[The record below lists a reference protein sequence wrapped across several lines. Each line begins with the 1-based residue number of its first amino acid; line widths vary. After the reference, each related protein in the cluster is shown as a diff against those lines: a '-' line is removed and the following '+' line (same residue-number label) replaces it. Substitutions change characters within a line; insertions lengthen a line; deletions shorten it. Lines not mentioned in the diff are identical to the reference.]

1 MYVRAGMKTLLSIVC
16 LGLTLAVF
24 VADGAPV
31 VGQSLVL
38 ALAAAGAA
46 EALGVRLPFYGTV
59 SFGLVVYVPLICLTD
74 LGPSTAMAVALI
86 ALSIREALSYSNPER
101 LADELMLDLLPLSIA
116 ALVPTT
122 LKGDEPELLLWLGV
136 GLTFIT
142 TRHIGIRVMS
152 SSLDSQQADT
162 VKNLQANTAEIRW
175 GVLGLSLLAVPLV
188 QRSPMMALALFPVLL
203 SLRKAAVHAYAWLDK
218 EDKKRLRSVAGQLS
232 QSLTQAE
239 TQISK
244 LSTALETTESE
255 RNLLFDLS
263 QQTASSRSLVEVLR
277 VLEKMVK
284 SLELGHSVELLI
296 KDKAGWVFLEQD
308 EKGRVASS
316 EPRFEQVGMGFKKCW
331 KEAKSCVSKST
342 GRAYYPLPGVGVL
355 SVLRPSAGLDA
366 SQREAVSV
374 FCSQAAL
381 ACLSAQRFEMVEKAM
396 GQLATLNEGLRHRNQ
411 ALVDLTRHLR
421 ELSACKEMEEAC
433 DKLPQTGVLLFGQ
446 ESFAGVSLERE
457 GQRVFAWSAPT
468 RPPGEIQY
476 YRAPLDEKHQL
487 VLAAGQVDNAPFD
500 EEVLGVGFQ
509 CTREILSQILLSL
522 SLKEALEQLR
532 SSEAKLIQ
540 SAKLA
545 AVGQLSAG
553 LAHEINNPLG
563 SIRLAIEITLRKEE
577 LGEFSK
583 DLMEKALTG
592 VDRAQNIIGSLLTY
606 SRSGAKGKIQVSAW
620 DVTFDAC
627 SFVAA
632 TLRVEGVALDLPE
645 KGEEAMVL
653 ANPQE
658 LQQIITNLVL
668 NAKDAVAGQEG
679 AKVQVVAGHQSGG
692 EFRVEV
698 HDNGPGVPEGVRERV
713 FDPFFTTKPVG
724 KGTGLGLSVSRE
736 LAEAQ
741 DGRLELEES
750 SLLGGAC
757 FVLTLPKV

>member
-1 MYVRAGMKTLLSIVC
+1 MKTLLAIVC
-16 LGLTLAVF
+16 LGLTIAVF
-24 VADGAPV
+24 AADGLPAI
-31 VGQSLVL
+31 GQPLLL
-38 ALAAAGAA
+38 ALAGAGAA

-59 SFGLVVYVPLICLTD
+59 SFGLVVYVPLICLSE
-74 LGPSTAMAVALI
+74 LGPSMAMVVALI
-86 ALSIREALSYSNPER
+86 ALTIREVLSYSNPER

-116 ALVPTT
+116 ALVPTM

-142 TRHIGIRVMS
+142 TRHIGIRILS
-152 SSLDSQQADT
+152 SGLAREQAET

-175 GVLGLSLLAVPLV
+175 GVLGLSLLAVPLIH
-188 QRSPMMALALFPVLL
+188 RSPFMALALVPVLL
-203 SLRKAAVHAYAWLDK
+203 SLRKAAIHAYAWLDK

-232 QSLTQAE
+232 QSLTKAE
-239 TQISK
+239 TEISQ
-244 LSTALETTESE
+244 LSSALETTESE

-263 QQTASSRSLVEVLR
+263 QQTANSRSLVEVLR
-277 VLEKMVK
+277 VLERMVK
-284 SLELGHSVELLI
+284 SLELGSSVELLI

-308 EKGRVASS
+308 EKGRVTSS
-316 EPRFEQVGMGFKKCW
+316 ESRFEQVGMGFKKAW
-331 KEAKSCVSKST
+331 KESKSCVSKNT

-355 SVLRPSAGLDA
+355 SVLRPSSGLDA

-381 ACLSAQRFEMVEKAM
+381 ACLSAQRFEMVERAM
-396 GQLATLNEGLRHRNQ
+396 GQLATLNEGLRDRNQ
-411 ALVDLTRHLR
+411 ALVNLTRHLR
-421 ELSACKEMEEAC
+421 ELSACKGIEEAC
-433 DKLPQTGVLLFGQ
+433 EKLPQTGILLFG
-446 ESFAGVSLERE
+446 ELSFAGVSLEKE
-457 GQRVFAWSAPT
+457 GQRVFAWTSPT
-468 RPPGEIQY
+468 RPRGELQY
-476 YRAPLDEKHQL
+476 YRAPLDENHQM
-487 VLAAGQVDNAPFD
+487 VMAAGQVDNTPHD

-509 CTREILSQILLSL
+509 CTREIISQILLSL
-522 SLKEALEQLR
+522 SLQEALEQLR

-563 SIRLAIEITLRKEE
+563 SIRLAIEITLRKEQ
-577 LGEFSK
+577 LGDFSK
-583 DLMEKALTG
+583 DLMEKALKG
-592 VDRAQNIIGSLLTY
+592 VERAQNIIGSLLTY

-632 TLRVEGVALDLPE
+632 TLRVEDVQLMLPE

-668 NAKDAVAGQEG
+668 NAKDAVAGQQE
-679 AKVQVVAGHQSGG
+679 AKVQVVASHTGSG

-698 HDNGPGVPEGVRERV
+698 HDNGPGVPDGVKERV

-741 DGRLELEES
+741 DGRLELEVS
-750 SLLGGAC
+750 SVLGGAC
-757 FVLTLPKV
+757 FVLTLPLSR